1 MVLRELYPKKKKRD
15 TFKMVRNYKL
25 KMIIGGASGTGKS
38 SFLLSK
44 SVIESN
50 FNQLGVSF
58 KPIECITNDTDSFN
72 FIIWDL
78 KVNERFRFLYPI
90 FCRGTT
96 GAILCFDIS
105 NYKSFEELPYW
116 INILKDLEINQLN
129 HISIILVGTKT
140 DLKNRVV
147 FNEEVNIMVEKYNL
161 DGVFYTS
168 IYDPDKKEKREAIFK
183 YLIEKIEP
191 LYQIKDFHL
200 FIPREDE
207 DFKEFVNYFSEC
219 VICKKKLHYENL
231 KSFYYSREP
240 YLVELKER
248 LFELI
253 EDSRHFDEVYYN
265 KVNLGISCCDCF
277 KHFFD

>member
-1 MVLRELYPKKKKRD
+1 
-15 TFKMVRNYKL
+15 MVRNYKL
-25 KMIIGGASGTGKS
+25 KIIIGGACGAGKS
-38 SFLLSK
+38 SFLLGK

-58 KPIECITNDTDSFN
+58 KPIECIANDTDSFN
-72 FIIWDL
+72 FIVWDL

-96 GAILCFDIS
+96 GAILCFDTT
-105 NYKSFEELPYW
+105 NYNSFEELPYW
-116 INILKDLEINQLN
+116 INILKDIKINQFN

-147 FNEEVNIMVEKYNL
+147 FNEEVNKLVENYNL

-168 IYDPDKKEKREAIFK
+168 IYDPNKKEKREAIFK
-183 YLIEKIEP
+183 YLLEKIEP
-191 LYQIKDFHL
+191 FYQIKDFHL

-207 DFKEFVNYFSEC
+207 DFREFINYFSFC
-219 VICKKKLHYENL
+219 PICKKKLHFSSL

-240 YLVELKER
+240 YLVKLKER

-265 KVNLGISCCDCF
+265 EVNLGIPCCDCF
-277 KHFFD
+277 KLLFD